1 MKKFL
6 IGLFLMLSVASYT
19 KPYYSNA
26 KEEKIERVYNYL
38 NLTRQNFDSPAAQSI
53 MDDFTRVVYDMQVDS
68 TLASKEDFSKLNS
81 YYEKRA
87 NAIFER
93 IKKSSSGFSE
103 SDTTKVREGFIELK
117 KQVDYYSQAWDNK

>member
-1 MKKFL
+1 
-6 IGLFLMLSVASYT
+6 
-19 KPYYSNA
+19 
-26 KEEKIERVYNYL
+26 
-38 NLTRQNFDSPAAQSI
+38 